1 MVYNLKATPTKQAGD
16 MIVATA
22 LNGVVYTENSRLHV
36 KTNTRHLVYKFDGT
50 PAGWYVRNLKNSD
63 DVYLGKNVSPTIAL
77 ENLEIKSAVLWN
89 SVYQPPQP
97 PTDDKVKGKTT
108 QTSLS
113 KARYMSVGSN

>member
-1 MVYNLKATPTKQAGD
+1 MGRKTNYTEVFMVYNLKATPTKQAGD

-97 PTDDKVKGKTT
+97 PTDDKVKGK
-108 QTSLS
+108 
-113 KARYMSVGSN
+113 K